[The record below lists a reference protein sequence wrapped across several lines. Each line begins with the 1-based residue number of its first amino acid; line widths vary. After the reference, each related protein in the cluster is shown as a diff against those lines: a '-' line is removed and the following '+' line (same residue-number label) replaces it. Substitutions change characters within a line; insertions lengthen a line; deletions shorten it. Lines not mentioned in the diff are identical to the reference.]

1 LRGERSGGEG
11 SERGRE
17 KREIEKERER
27 ENAREFTSGNRRRWG
42 KCVLVGRNEATKKT
56 L

>member
-17 KREIEKERER
+17 KREIEKER